1 MSKKYVA
8 DISEEVMSFKTE
20 YSDRFVYSNYFV
32 PLKITFDDARTP
44 LLPFYNKQKLLEVHY
59 NGDLDLTRLQNILKD
74 IGYPELWAKN
84 AMDEAKERL
93 ESTLSTNPEFL
104 KLKVSDQNSNEIGRS
119 LIEVKDKL
127 GVLTPKIRGANR
139 ELLTSV
145 TEKLSETTTLLDQIK
160 YPGRQELL
168 LEKYVKPTILSQ
180 QELEFI
186 SGLLQSE
193 IGFLF
198 LDRTRIRPV
207 GFGLGEHVY
216 SLSLAPD
223 EEVTLEQKTFTKK
236 EVTFEE
242 QNEQENQFDVELS
255 STYSTEIQE
264 GFERQKS
271 RSDSWGLTW
280 GLGAQYASPETM
292 YGQVNAQFNIN
303 ETRNVTE
310 AHQET
315 MRRSVKD
322 SQTASSKVA
331 GKYRTQHKTMFRIVS
346 EQSFES
352 TSKRTIRNPNRT
364 TPVTLHY
371 FKVLQ
376 RLKMTQERYGARLCW
391 APSIKDPALTFF
403 EKIRKGRQY
412 IIDEAQKR
420 LPAPPAEPP
429 APGTADSPTS
439 TKNETKIFHSQIV
452 EADKWGVTGDMR
464 AEYEIDIPYD
474 AEFTWDGDVSKVGI
488 NIITRRE
495 QKDVSRWIV
504 GMPTPTLDGSGRQV
518 LRVTVHIGAKSWLFG
533 PGIQVQ
539 ISASFY
545 KKVTVSE
552 QTAENTAYN
561 DAIADYR
568 IRLKEWEDERDAA
581 IASANQEA
589 DAFEK
594 RMVETLSPV
603 NEMVSQVIEKYFPA
617 GVRDEIWEIDY
628 WQRLFDWERASFVA
642 YPSWWS
648 GGETRKPTVD
658 PSDFINA
665 SWAKLYLP
673 IRVGMEHH
681 ALRWIFGKSLAV
693 PLSKEEEAKF
703 DEVVNQLNKF
713 RSEVIGSVDE
723 VAHLSEEGQEA
734 PEPYRSLA
742 TWYELMPTDGT
753 HIEVMQ
759 GATSAADAITSKEI
773 EDASELRKA
782 VLEGEKL
789 SNQLKDKAHKEMHK
803 PSSSV
808 HVGVGEASPNEI
820 KQK

>member
-32 PLKITFDDARTP
+32 PLKITFDDAHTP

-59 NGDLDLTRLQNILKD
+59 QGVLDLDRLQNILKD

-84 AMDEAKERL
+84 ELDEAKERL

-104 KLKVSDQNSNEIGRS
+104 KLVDQNSNDIRRS
-119 LIEVKDKL
+119 LMAVKDKL
-127 GVLTPKIRGANR
+127 GVLTPKVRGANR

-145 TEKLSETTTLLDQIK
+145 NEKLSETTTLLNQIK
-160 YPGRQELL
+160 FPGRQELF
-168 LEKYVKPTILSQ
+168 LEKYEKPTILSQ

-223 EEVTLEQKTFTKK
+223 EEVTLEQKTFTKR

-255 STYSTEIQE
+255 STYSTELQE

-280 GLGAQYASPETM
+280 GVGAQYTSPETM
-292 YGQVNAQFNIN
+292 YGQVNANFTLN
-303 ETRNVTE
+303 ETRSVTE
-310 AHQET
+310 AHQES

-322 SQTASSKVA
+322 SQTASSKVS
-331 GKYRTQHKTMFRIVS
+331 GKYRTQHKTTFKIVS

-352 TSKRTIRNPNRT
+352 TSKRTVRNPNKT

-376 RLKMTQERYGARLCW
+376 RLKATQERYGARLCW
-391 APSIKDPALTFF
+391 APSIKDPAVTFF
-403 EKIRKGRQY
+403 EKIRKGKQY
-412 IIDEAQKR
+412 IIDEAIKK
-420 LPAPPAEPP
+420 LPAPPVEP
-429 APGTADSPTS
+429 APPGSSDAPVT
-439 TKNETKIFHSQIV
+439 TKPETKFFYSSIR
-452 EADKWGVTGDMR
+452 EADDWGLSGDMS
-464 AEYEIDIPYD
+464 AEYQVDIPFTSD
-474 AEFTWDGDVSKVGI
+474 FTWDGQVSNI
-488 NIITRRE
+488 NIQIITKRE

-504 GMPTPTLDGSGRQV
+504 GMPYPTDGGSGQV
-518 LRVTVHIGAKSWLFG
+518 LRVTIHIGAKSWLFG
-533 PGIQVQ
+533 PGISYQV
-539 ISASFY
+539 AANFT
-545 KKVTVSE
+545 KNVTVTE
-552 QTAENTAYN
+552 QTGENTIYN
-561 DAIADYR
+561 DALADYR
-568 IRLKEWEDERDAA
+568 IRLKEWEDERGEAITAA
-581 IASANQEA
+581 HEEA
-589 DAFEK
+589 AAFEK

-603 NEMVSQVIEKYFPA
+603 NEMVSQVIDQYFPA
-617 GVRDEIWEIDY
+617 GVRDELWEIDY

-648 GGETRKPTVD
+648 GGDTRNPTVD

-693 PLSKEEEAKF
+693 PLSKVEEVKF
-703 DEVVNQLNKF
+703 DEVVNQLNTF
-713 RSEVIGSVDE
+713 RSNVIGSTDE
-723 VAHLSEEGQEA
+723 VAQLTEEGQEA
-734 PEPYRSLA
+734 PELFRSLA

-753 HIEVMQ
+753 HIEVML
-759 GATSAADAITSKEI
+759 GATSAADAITTKEI
-773 EDASELRKA
+773 EDSSELRKA
-782 VLEGEKL
+782 VLESEKL
-789 SNQLKDKAHKEMHK
+789 SNQLKDKAHKEMNK

-808 HVGVGEASPNEI
+808 HVGIGEASSHEI
-820 KQK
+820 KSK